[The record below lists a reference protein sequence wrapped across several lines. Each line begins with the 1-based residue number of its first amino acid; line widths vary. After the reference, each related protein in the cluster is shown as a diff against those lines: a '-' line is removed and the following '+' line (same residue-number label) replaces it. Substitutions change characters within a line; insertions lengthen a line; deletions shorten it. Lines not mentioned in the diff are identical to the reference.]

1 MNSHLYGQLT
11 YDKGSKNIQWGK
23 DGLTPH
29 IKINSKWIKDQ
40 NVRPETIK
48 LLEENTGS
56 LLFDISLSNNVLT
69 MSSQARKTKA
79 KINKCDYIKLKSFCT
94 GNGTININTMKRPPT
109 KWGG

>member
-56 LLFDISLSNNVLT
+56 LLFDISLRNIFSGYV
-69 MSSQARKTKA
+69 SSGKGNKNKNKQMGLYHTQKLLHSKENYQQKEKA
-79 KINKCDYIKLKSFCT
+79 AY
-94 GNGTININTMKRPPT
+94 
-109 KWGG
+109 

>member
-29 IKINSKWIKDQ
+29 INSKWIKDQ
-40 NVRPETIK
+40 NVRPATIK

-56 LLFDISLSNNVLT
+56 LLFDIGLCNIFSGYV
-69 MSSQARKTKA
+69 SSGKGNKSKNKQMGLYHTQKLLHSKENYQQKEKA
-79 KINKCDYIKLKSFCT
+79 AY
-94 GNGTININTMKRPPT
+94 
-109 KWGG
+109 